1 MLKYRAIMNPSSSPC
16 DYVSLRSVAVCN
28 LSFVLHFVLFWNA
41 ATAMMCINLL
51 CVASERALL
60 PAVVCDTTS
69 RVCYFSATNVYVH
82 RYFYWQVSIKPCE
95 LVPVCCCPAQ
105 NKREFGKSIWRLQ
118 REGLIKCRAA
128 ILQPII
134 PLMATAAVCKY
145 SSHQQSRCWRAPSR
159 PAWGPVQTKATSGYS
174 SQGCRQMETLA
185 SRQAPLYRTAMDK
198 CGTLSH
204 TVTHASL
211 LHDSESLSESLFV
224 LGFEDGAENQ
234 TLNYYLCRGGY
245 VAVCPPALW

>member
-1 MLKYRAIMNPSSSPC
+1 M
-16 DYVSLRSVAVCN
+16 AVCN
-28 LSFVLHFVLFWNA
+28 LGFVLQFVLFWNA
-41 ATAMMCINLL
+41 ATAVMRINLL
-51 CVASERALL
+51 CVASKRALL
-60 PAVVCDTTS
+60 SAVVCDTSS
-69 RVCYFSATNVYVH
+69 RVCYVSATNVYVH

-95 LVPVCCCPAQ
+95 LVPVCCGRTQ
-105 NKREFGKSIWRLQ
+105 NEWEFGKSIWCLQ
-118 REGLIKCRAA
+118 RERLIKCRAA
-128 ILQPII
+128 ILRPII

-185 SRQAPLYRTAMDK
+185 SRQAPLSRTAMDK

-211 LHDSESLSESLFV
+211 LHDSK
-224 LGFEDGAENQ
+224 
-234 TLNYYLCRGGY
+234 
-245 VAVCPPALW
+245 

>member
-1 MLKYRAIMNPSSSPC
+1 MR
-16 DYVSLRSVAVCN
+16 
-28 LSFVLHFVLFWNA
+28 
-41 ATAMMCINLL
+41 INLL
-51 CVASERALL
+51 CVASKHALFS
-60 PAVVCDTTS
+60 AVVCDTTS
-69 RVCYFSATNVYVH
+69 RVCYFSATNVYLH

-95 LVPVCCCPAQ
+95 LVPVCCGHTQ
-105 NKREFGKSIWRLQ
+105 NEWEFGKSMMF
-118 REGLIKCRAA
+118 AA
-128 ILQPII
+128 WAFNQKQSSNSPII
-134 PLMATAAVCKY
+134 PFMATAAVCKY

-211 LHDSESLSESLFV
+211 LQDSK
-224 LGFEDGAENQ
+224 
-234 TLNYYLCRGGY
+234 
-245 VAVCPPALW
+245 